1 MLFPEYRTNNRI
13 HRRLSVSPYGALV
26 SLDILLSRSS
36 VLVEITAVIKTERL
50 LLCVSLSII
59 RNRMDLQDYCS
70 VCICDLSHTQE
81 KKEKKRHRRSS
92 AFCLLGLCI
101 TTVKFNHPDSSFQLV
116 GERRKKGGGEV
127 KKGSHSSSPQMEML

>member
-92 AFCLLGLCI
+92 AF
-101 TTVKFNHPDSSFQLV
+101 
-116 GERRKKGGGEV
+116 
-127 KKGSHSSSPQMEML
+127 